1 MNVQDKSGSTAMAST
16 IRTVESFTTTIPDRP
31 GQACELLSQFARLGV
46 NLVGLTAIPMG
57 PESTW
62 LTLYPSDS
70 NLLLTAAKRLNVLL
84 NGPHHALLVQGD
96 DEMGALAGVLT
107 KLAEAEVNVFGSFA
121 VTDGKGHYGNIIN
134 LRPEHY
140 ERAVKALHL

>member
-1 MNVQDKSGSTAMAST
+1 
-16 IRTVESFTTTIPDRP
+16 
-31 GQACELLSQFARLGV
+31 V
-46 NLVGLTAIPMG
+46 NLLGLTAIPMG

-62 LTLYPSDS
+62 LTLYPTDS
-70 NLLLTAAKRLNVLL
+70 NLLLRAAQRLNVVL

-107 KLAEAEVNVFGSFA
+107 KLAEADVNVFGSYA
-121 VTDGKGHYGNIIN
+121 VADGKGHYGNIIN

-140 ERAVKALHL
+140 ERAARALHL

>member
-1 MNVQDKSGSTAMAST
+1 MDRASQEREPAMAST
-16 IRTVESFTTTIPDRP
+16 IRRVDYFTATIPDRP
-31 GQACELLSQFARLGV
+31 GQACELLSQFAKLGV
-46 NLVGLTAIPMG
+46 NLLGLTAIPMG
-57 PESTW
+57 PDSTW
-62 LTLYPSDS
+62 LNLYPSDS
-70 NLLLTAAKRLNVLL
+70 NLLLTAAQRLNVTL

-96 DEMGALAGVLT
+96 DELGALAGVLT
-107 KLAEAEVNVFGSFA
+107 KLAEADVNVFGSYA